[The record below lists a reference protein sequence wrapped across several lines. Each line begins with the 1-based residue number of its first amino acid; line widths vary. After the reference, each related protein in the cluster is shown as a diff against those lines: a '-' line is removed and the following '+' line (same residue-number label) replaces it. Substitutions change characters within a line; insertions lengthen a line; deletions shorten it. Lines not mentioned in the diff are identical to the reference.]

1 MCLNHH
7 IDQGSVIGVIFID
20 FRKAFDSVCLVILSH
35 KLQYCL
41 ISANIIL
48 RWLNSQ
54 LSHRHQFVKLYGVKS
69 PVLEVKYGVS
79 QGSLLGPRL
88 FLIFPYCITQGE
100 LHLYTDDTTAIVIG
114 DNSDDVII
122 KLNCLFK
129 EQGRIQDFEMGGEFL

>member
-69 PVLEVKYGVS
+69 PVLEVKYGV
-79 QGSLLGPRL
+79 PHAR
-88 FLIFPYCITQGE
+88 FITW
-100 LHLYTDDTTAIVIG
+100 A
-114 DNSDDVII
+114 
-122 KLNCLFK
+122 
-129 EQGRIQDFEMGGEFL
+129 